1 MSGPESKLGGL
12 STSIVAVIAVGGV
25 AGLLALIVVAAIIMD
40 IPKRMKK
47 KKNTGIMVAEEMEKK
62 SMDIEEKSLRINEM
76 GKGAP
81 KVSTTRTSMR
91 SPSQYSST
99 QVDRSTS
106 PECQCAHPSIVIHPS
121 PVYSSTSTL
130 SQGY

>member
-47 KKNTGIMVAEEMEKK
+47 KKNTGIMAAEEMEKK
-62 SMDIEEKSLRINEM
+62 SMDIEEKPMGINEM

-81 KVSTTRTSMR
+81 KLIGQRRQSVN
-91 SPSQYSST
+91 
-99 QVDRSTS
+99 
-106 PECQCAHPSIVIHPS
+106 AHI
-121 PVYSSTSTL
+121 L
-130 SQGY
+130 R